1 MYTRLLLKSAHSK
14 KFTVQWHDHAG
25 WEVSEEEDSRVV
37 LSVRYRDWHRVER
50 AMNRFADKATSLLEK
65 GWIEYPFPTGIN
77 ALSELRTVDL
87 V

>member
-14 KFTVQWHDHAG
+14 KFTVTWDDDAG

-50 AMNRFADKATSLLEK
+50 AMKMFGAKATSLVK
-65 GWIEYPFPTGIN
+65 NGWTERPLKTWSK
-77 ALSELRTVDL
+77 A
-87 V
+87 